1 MRKFQVFKDRSGA
14 YRWRLI
20 APNGNIIAD
29 SAEGYSSKRACLAG
43 IASVKRNARAAKI
56 VED

>member
-56 VED
+56 ED